1 MKEMSCFPG
10 FNKMR
15 TNWPAKPVRDEMV
28 AGVSS
33 RIGGAR
39 GKAKDDPS
47 ARFFEVHADNS
58 DEHVTS
64 FPPITAEYDDEARRA
79 ALRKWRSR

>member
-1 MKEMSCFPG
+1 MKEESCFPG

-15 TNWPAKPVRDEMV
+15 TNWTPKPVRDEMI

-47 ARFFEVHADNS
+47 ARFFEVHADSS
-58 DEHVTS
+58 DEHS
-64 FPPITAEYDDEARRA
+64 MDIPA
-79 ALRKWRSR
+79 ALQSNPFWNSDVLKWKPGR